1 MISWVGTWRKVEF
14 RQNLFEPAFVSFYAW
29 SLLSLLWSID
39 ASEALLSSQLV
50 FLSLALFFV
59 MSAMVREHPE
69 FEGLFIKVQL
79 LVLLFSFGLAFYKMA
94 IIPYYDPYKVIS
106 VSANNNLYSGFLILS
121 LPLVFS
127 GFISFKRI
135 WKYLSMMVGILCLF
149 FIIII
154 QSRAAYIGTFMAL
167 SISLIL
173 LWNRYRE
180 VFKKRNILWGLF
192 SLVFLTLLIYV
203 FTLTLDA
210 KRKEYF
216 LQKARVWE
224 YFRSYEDLQAK
235 NIRKLREAELADHTR
250 MAAFDFSEAYYSNAN
265 LRVIFWQKSM
275 GLMALRPMTGV
286 GAGNWRLAVPQIVN
300 PPNPEHTI
308 GNCTYSEPHNEWIR
322 ILSELGIVGFILALL
337 VFFFP
342 LVYVYIRIFRSAEKL
357 PVESLFYVAFI
368 TGFYLFAAF
377 DFPLRRVEHN
387 ILLWSIFAFMLNK
400 VPLPI
405 LSERVEYKPKRG
417 MMILVTGLLLFT
429 LISGMARIRGEYYT
443 VLMFRNERKNDSLV
457 ISYCKKAENPFY
469 RITPN
474 TLPLAWFEG
483 VAHYRLGES
492 EEASAC
498 FQRALTYTPYE
509 VRVLNDYAAGLFKA
523 NKSLEA
529 IDILKKTLVIDPFF
543 DDARF
548 NLGAIYYFSGDTK
561 RARVQILGCRESQK
575 KTDYLREMR

>member
-1 MISWVGTWRKVEF
+1 
-14 RQNLFEPAFVSFYAW
+14 
-29 SLLSLLWSID
+29 
-39 ASEALLSSQLV
+39 
-50 FLSLALFFV
+50 
-59 MSAMVREHPE
+59 
-69 FEGLFIKVQL
+69 
-79 LVLLFSFGLAFYKMA
+79 
-94 IIPYYDPYKVIS
+94 
-106 VSANNNLYSGFLILS
+106 
-121 LPLVFS
+121 
-127 GFISFKRI
+127 
-135 WKYLSMMVGILCLF
+135 
-149 FIIII
+149 
-154 QSRAAYIGTFMAL
+154 
-167 SISLIL
+167 
-173 LWNRYRE
+173 
-180 VFKKRNILWGLF
+180 
-192 SLVFLTLLIYV
+192 
-203 FTLTLDA
+203 
-210 KRKEYF
+210 
-216 LQKARVWE
+216 
-224 YFRSYEDLQAK
+224 
-235 NIRKLREAELADHTR
+235 
-250 MAAFDFSEAYYSNAN
+250 
-265 LRVIFWQKSM
+265 
-275 GLMALRPMTGV
+275 
-286 GAGNWRLAVPQIVN
+286 
-300 PPNPEHTI
+300 
-308 GNCTYSEPHNEWIR
+308 
-322 ILSELGIVGFILALL
+322 
-337 VFFFP
+337 
-342 LVYVYIRIFRSAEKL
+342 
-357 PVESLFYVAFI
+357 
-368 TGFYLFAAF
+368 
-377 DFPLRRVEHN
+377 
-387 ILLWSIFAFMLNK
+387 MLNK